1 MKCQLVLPLLL
12 LWTLSGSKAN
22 GEITV
27 TTVPGGIRVHC
38 GEKTYI
44 SENQTSL
51 ELPYEDGNSG
61 NYKCEKKDTDEPSPN
76 EEIYVKFR
84 TCDNCI
90 EFDTGSIAGLVIGNV
105 VATVAIGVA
114 VYLVASLSG
123 PVKAQKT
130 GSGRQH
136 NIVPNE
142 RNSRA
147 PNDHYQRLKF
157 KAGGQ
162 KDEYDVIKNRRGNS
176 S

>member
-12 LWTLSGSKAN
+12 LWTLSGSN
-22 GEITV
+22 GHITV
-27 TTVPGGIRVHC
+27 TTEPGGIRVHC
-38 GEKTYI
+38 GENTYTT
-44 SENQTSL
+44 ENQTSL

-61 NYKCEKKDTDEPSPN
+61 NYKCENTSVPSLN

-130 GSGRQH
+130 ASGRQH

-147 PNDHYQRLKF
+147 PNEHYQRLKF

-162 KDEYDVIKNRRGNS
+162 KDEYDVIKNRRGLS